1 MDDDGIFKLVKTMS
15 RLGEELVSMKT
26 KLLELTKDDLMKISS
41 EFNFT
46 FENTDGSS
54 DNDRSDWVCISD
66 CYGFSLK
73 KSGKGNHNFCKH
85 LLFQVGLCGV
95 YAKLYQNES
104 SLLNVCFFEE
114 SSTVL
119 TSDLLQD
126 YKYQVDL
133 TDNWLWEFKNNSV
146 LSENHWQNTSWAFS
160 VKLSEINS
168 IETLKAL
175 VVRPAMALISGK
187 PVDEKVVNH
196 SAIIKYLSIDDN
208 YRCEKI

>member
-1 MDDDGIFKLVKTMS
+1 
-15 RLGEELVSMKT
+15 
-26 KLLELTKDDLMKISS
+26 
-41 EFNFT
+41 
-46 FENTDGSS
+46 
-54 DNDRSDWVCISD
+54 
-66 CYGFSLK
+66 
-73 KSGKGNHNFCKH
+73 
-85 LLFQVGLCGV
+85 
-95 YAKLYQNES
+95 
-104 SLLNVCFFEE
+104 VCFFDE

-133 TDNWLWEFKNNSV
+133 TDNWLWEFKNNRV